1 MESSASQGSVGQDL
15 TLQTPIKVAAS
26 SSHTP
31 FRVSHTPSKQASK
44 LVKVVFN
51 LTYEP
56 SSQTEEVWVYGTD
69 TSLDQRQMQRTAF
82 KDNGCTI
89 WTTYCYSP
97 ELIEFEYRYTSKE
110 PGFDMSVWE
119 SNHMRK
125 CRVPSHAAGKV
136 ELEDKWGITP
146 MPVPQMAEEPTA
158 TPGKTPGAAGFNMSI
173 ANSSVNG
180 SGFLSPLLLE
190 GPPVTREAM
199 ATSFEALKGLVERTK
214 RDLKRMKEK
223 NESLEQQVAQRATES
238 GTLSEALAQCEQE
251 RAESTARLHS
261 LEQFVCSVEQAWGM
275 SRKELLMSAAPMIKD
290 AEGRKLQQYLAA
302 ATEAQQLLRT
312 NTQQQLADVQ
322 QQLTL
327 TVAAITEQVGLQF
340 TKMDEELV
348 DTRAKHRKEMQERK
362 RLHNQLLEL
371 RGNIR
376 VFCRVRPL
384 NSREKESC
392 VTFPEDANICIEQ
405 GRGKDSKVFQFDH
418 VFGPHSTQS
427 EVFEETQPLITS
439 MLDGYNVCIFAYGQT
454 GTGKTHTMEG
464 YGDQP
469 GVNTR
474 ALQALFDLAKE
485 RKKLFTYD
493 IKVSI
498 LEIYNE
504 TLVDLLVG
512 RNGAK
517 LEVKPHPEGGTHVPE
532 LTVVPVSCMQDVQ
545 RLMEKGKS
553 NRSVG
558 ATCMNEHS
566 SRSHC
571 ILSVYT
577 ESRAVAT
584 GARAQGKL
592 HLIDLA
598 GSERVGRSG
607 ATGDRL
613 KEAQNINQSLSA
625 LGDVVAALIAKQK
638 HVPFR
643 NSKLTFFLQDS
654 LGGDS
659 KALMFVQGTVPFVS
673 CVIELTCL
681 PQHPPPLTMLQ
692 RPCAPSPLLPVCE
705 ISSSVPPKS
714 VLTPLGR

>member
-1 MESSASQGSVGQDL
+1 
-15 TLQTPIKVAAS
+15 
-26 SSHTP
+26 
-31 FRVSHTPSKQASK
+31 
-44 LVKVVFN
+44 
-51 LTYEP
+51 
-56 SSQTEEVWVYGTD
+56 
-69 TSLDQRQMQRTAF
+69 
-82 KDNGCTI
+82 
-89 WTTYCYSP
+89 
-97 ELIEFEYRYTSKE
+97 
-110 PGFDMSVWE
+110 
-119 SNHMRK
+119 
-125 CRVPSHAAGKV
+125 
-136 ELEDKWGITP
+136 
-146 MPVPQMAEEPTA
+146 
-158 TPGKTPGAAGFNMSI
+158 
-173 ANSSVNG
+173 
-180 SGFLSPLLLE
+180 
-190 GPPVTREAM
+190 
-199 ATSFEALKGLVERTK
+199 
-214 RDLKRMKEK
+214 
-223 NESLEQQVAQRATES
+223 
-238 GTLSEALAQCEQE
+238 
-251 RAESTARLHS
+251 
-261 LEQFVCSVEQAWGM
+261 
-275 SRKELLMSAAPMIKD
+275 
-290 AEGRKLQQYLAA
+290 
-302 ATEAQQLLRT
+302 
-312 NTQQQLADVQ
+312 
-322 QQLTL
+322 
-327 TVAAITEQVGLQF
+327 
-340 TKMDEELV
+340 
-348 DTRAKHRKEMQERK
+348 MQERK

-392 VTFPEDANICIEQ
+392 VTFPEEANICIEQ
-405 GRGKDSKVFQFDH
+405 GRGKDAKVFQFDH
-418 VFGPHSTQS
+418 VFGPQSTQS

-532 LTVVPVSCMQDVQ
+532 LTVVPVTCMQDVQ
-545 RLMEKGKS
+545 RLMEKGKA

-659 KALMFVQGTVPFVS
+659 KALMFVQGAA
-673 CVIELTCL
+673 
-681 PQHPPPLTMLQ
+681 HDRPP
-692 RPCAPSPLLPVCE
+692 APSPFPSHTPLPS
-705 ISSSVPPKS
+705 IDFTPSQP
-714 VLTPLGR
+714 VLTFFSAASPSVDDAGETLCSLTFAARVRNIELGPAKKRADTTGALALKAVEGECEKLKGIAAAFEQRATAAEAEVAELRSGLQGSRAQQEEEVFAPSSQHFHPSIHLLNLVSDARASTSTGAGAEEGRGSRGRCSCPRTCARGCRERASQSGGREAEGRERRATRRASG